1 MSSETEKI
9 ENIIKNISKTEI
21 KTLAQIKELNR
32 EAVDDIFSDFID
44 YPRNNDNKEEALEKL
59 SDYQLIKYSDLYK
72 GDDVAYLNKKEFWN
86 IKLITGRVIGMNK
99 NGHYSVKISCNK
111 TVYVLPEYIFRK
123 LTDDEKFKLQLIEA
137 VYTL

>member
-21 KTLAQIKELNR
+21 KTFAQIKELNR
-32 EAVDDIFSDFID
+32 EAVEDIFSDFID

-59 SDYQLIKYSDLYK
+59 ADYQLIKYSDLYK
-72 GDDVAYLNKKEFWN
+72 GDNVAYLNKKEFWN
-86 IKLITGRVIGMNK
+86 IKIITGRVIGMNK
-99 NGHYSVKISCNK
+99 NGHYSVKIGYNK

>member
-1 MSSETEKI
+1 MTSETEKI

-21 KTLAQIKELNR
+21 KTLAQIKELNK
-32 EAVDDIFSDFID
+32 EAVDDIFDDFID
-44 YPRNNDNKEEALEKL
+44 YPRNNDSKEEALEKL
-59 SDYQLIKYSDLYK
+59 VDYQLIKYSDLYK
-72 GDDVAYLNKKEFWN
+72 GDNVAYFNKKEFWN
-86 IKLITGRVIGMNK
+86 IKLMTGTVVGMNK
-99 NGHYSVKISCNK
+99 NGHYSVKISYNK

>member
-59 SDYQLIKYSDLYK
+59 ADYQLIKYSDLYK

>member
-1 MSSETEKI
+1 MTSETEKI

-21 KTLAQIKELNR
+21 KTLAQIKELNK
-32 EAVDDIFSDFID
+32 EAVDDIFDDFIG
-44 YPRNNDNKEEALEKL
+44 YPRNSDNKDEALEKL
-59 SDYQLIKYSDLYK
+59 VDYQLIKYSDLYK
-72 GDDVAYLNKKEFWN
+72 GDNVAYLNKKEFWN
-86 IKLITGRVIGMNK
+86 IKLMTGTVVGMNK
-99 NGHYSVKISCNK
+99 NGHYSVKISYNK